1 MLFFASFLRW
11 SVGTGKREPLKTVKC
26 RFYWKGKIMYK
37 LETCY
42 VGTGS
47 YYVDKSEP
55 LVLEAYLG
63 TCVRVV
69 LYDSEGIPET
79 PCLSFF

>member
-1 MLFFASFLRW
+1 
-11 SVGTGKREPLKTVKC
+11 
-26 RFYWKGKIMYK
+26 MYK